1 MSGIAEIQQYSHGH
15 QLKLVCNQS
24 RFKCNGC
31 KEQGINSCYQC
42 KHNRDFHL
50 HEECALLASGY
61 ITHPFFKNCHFI
73 FHDAASQSA
82 ASTTRLVCVA
92 CSKNVQGFMYR
103 SSTNKTTHRS
113 SPLLFEAPTHNRA
126 NNHGVTV
133 NLREM
138 LSHTSK
144 KCQFCRS
151 RTVSKETKGWV
162 YVSNCGK
169 YRYHVACAQDM
180 IFHHS
185 WNWNNVCDL
194 KTTGGGIGNK
204 LSVIAQNLGLTG
216 RNFRRYS
223 WKIIKL
229 IIKAIFGYLSGNP
242 FSIQQVLAEQFYRN

>member
-1 MSGIAEIQQYSHGH
+1 MSGIAEIQHYSHGH

-31 KEQGINSCYQC
+31 KELGIGSCYQC
-42 KHNRDFHL
+42 KHNCDFHL
-50 HEECALLASGY
+50 HEECASLASGY
-61 ITHPFFKNCHFI
+61 ITHPFFKNCHFF

-92 CSKNVQGFMYR
+92 CGKNVQGFMDR
-103 SSTNKTTHRS
+103 SSTKKPHIL
-113 SPLLFEAPTHNRA
+113 PHNRA

-169 YRYHVACAQDM
+169 YRYHMACAQDM

-194 KTTGGGIGNK
+194 QTTGGGTGNK
-204 LSVIAQNLGLTG
+204 LSVIAQNLGLLEG
-216 RNFRRYS
+216 IS
-223 WKIIKL
+223 VGIAGK
-229 IIKAIFGYLSGNP
+229 
-242 FSIQQVLAEQFYRN
+242 